1 MNSLKHI
8 AILLS
13 LSICSCSNNTQNEN
27 STDNPASSSDLDL
40 NDGLVGWY
48 PFNGNASDA
57 SGNGNDCT
65 VMGASLTK
73 DRYGVENNAYKFDG
87 DDWIES
93 KNIVPT
99 YNVVSFVAWFKA
111 TDVRG
116 NKSGAIV
123 SLPRAPGGT
132 GTRLGFHYPNKS
144 IGGGFNPPNIVID
157 HRHTTEPL
165 KLEQWYHGAV
175 TNSGRELRLYLNGNL
190 CASKKYDERSLSS
203 SQNLLI
209 GKELH
214 EKAGIS
220 GMRFFNGSIDDV
232 RIYNRTLSDSEILAI
247 YNLK

>member
-1 MNSLKHI
+1 MNSLKYI
-8 AILLS
+8 TILLS
-13 LSICSCSNNTQNEN
+13 LSICSCSNNKQNEN
-27 STDNPASSSDLDL
+27 STDYPASSSDLDL

-65 VMGASLTK
+65 VKGASLTT
-73 DRYGVENNAYKFDG
+73 DRYDVENHAYKFDG

-93 KNIVPT
+93 KNIVPA
-99 YNVVSFVAWFKA
+99 YNVLSFSAWFKA

-116 NKSGAIV
+116 NNTKGIV
-123 SLPRAPGGT
+123 SMPRSSAGT
-132 GTRLGFHYPNKS
+132 GSRLGFHYSTKS
-144 IGGGFNPPNIVID
+144 IMAGFNPPNIAIG
-157 HRHTTEPL
+157 RNSTEPL
-165 KLEQWYHGAV
+165 KFEQWYHGAF
-175 TNSGRELRLYLNGNL
+175 TNNGRELRLYLNGNL
-190 CASKKYDERSLSS
+190 CASKKYGERSLSS

-214 EKAGIS
+214 EKAVPS